1 MIINEVQNREV
12 FYIPDAKNPQASTI
26 GEMSYFKG
34 KLWKLNVLLG
44 YSWND
49 SHVTRNSIAF
59 STLAYNI
66 SVDVQKRIG
75 YIIDWLIKIGVDYNV
90 EISEAGFTS
99 YIKISMKKKNLE
111 IFDALY
117 DEYIK
122 EAKKHLSGRYK
133 CGNFYYS
140 EEYANKTNWVKQYAL
155 KIS

>member
-1 MIINEVQNREV
+1 MIINKVQNREIIYV
-12 FYIPDAKNPQASTI
+12 PDANNPQASTI

-49 SHVTRNSIAF
+49 SHVTRNSIVF

-75 YIIDWLIKIGVDYNV
+75 RIIDWLMKIGVDYNV
-90 EISEAGFTS
+90 ETSEAGFTS

-117 DEYIK
+117 DEYVK
-122 EAKKHLSGRYK
+122 EAKKHLLSRYK

-140 EEYANKTNWVKQYAL
+140 EEYANKTNWVKQYAV